1 MSSRRRALRSLPWAL
16 ALVGL
21 AVPMIGSGFIGWP
34 LVVGWLVPMLV
45 IWWVRPLGAADRTT
59 RLAVGVFVVAVLAL
73 LGTLGGFYL
82 IPAVLVWLV
91 LVATEPAQSLSGGQS
106 LRYPDRRG

>member
-34 LVVGWLVPMLV
+34 LVVGWLVLILV
-45 IWWVRPLGAADRTT
+45 IWWVRPLGGADRTA
-59 RLAVGVFVVAVLAL
+59 RLTVGVFVVGVLAL
-73 LGTLGGFYL
+73 LGTLGGLYL

-91 LVATEPAQSLSGGQS
+91 LVASEPMKNLSGGQS
-106 LRYPDRRG
+106 LRYPDRHG